1 MYLDLLR
8 RSHGLLKAV
17 VPRGKLLQAFLSSIS
32 LPLSLSRN
40 NALNFIPFLYVAAS
54 EATTTTSSSNN
65 ALGVDIRKSRQ
76 SQNGRM
82 EKLPSQYDAVG

>member
-54 EATTTTSSSNN
+54 EATTTTSNN